1 MVQAS
6 HRGAIGV
13 NPSAFSL
20 AGRGVFFVLTA
31 RWRTV
36 SAMKSEHAKNAAIS
50 TLVGAT
56 LVVGVITLAP
66 GWGNEGPRPTPG
78 AAGRAMAAVGAGAP
92 SSLLDLTA
100 LIEDR
105 ERWVRAHPRDE
116 ESWAVLGSA
125 YVERGS
131 RLAEPAYY
139 TQAEEALQRSLDVL
153 PGEEGNV
160 DALVGLASLANA
172 RHDFAKA
179 RTLGESAVEQKPKR
193 WTAYQVLIDAY
204 SGLGDYKAMNKA
216 MDKLT
221 KLHPGAQTLGR
232 MAEVYR
238 ERGWREDAAAKAYD
252 AVGSAESPAE
262 KAVALHRLGD
272 LAWERGEPEEA
283 IEEYDMALKLA
294 PDHHPSLASRGR
306 ALAALGRTD
315 EAFRDYQS
323 AFDRAQLPEYA
334 LEAGEL
340 YQSLGLDGDASSQ
353 YEKLRKRGV
362 RAGIDG
368 VNEELVLGLFEAD
381 HGDPQTAVQRL
392 QAEWDRGHRS
402 MYVADALGWA
412 LYRTGRATD
421 ALPYAKTATDQGLR
435 SPLFAYHRGEIERA
449 LDLPGPARRHLGEA
463 LRINPYFSPLLA
475 PAAREALDVL
485 GEPPPGGP
493 EDVLGYDP
501 EEMEMEMEAGP
512 DSASPSASA
521 SASASASGEG
531 ATSAD
536 QEASPPSDGRPSDA
550 ASESEEAS
558 PPSDGRPSDAA
569 PVTPSSPEQSV
580 EAAEPS
586 ASPTPSR
593 ESE

>member
-1 MVQAS
+1 
-6 HRGAIGV
+6 
-13 NPSAFSL
+13 
-20 AGRGVFFVLTA
+20 
-31 RWRTV
+31 
-36 SAMKSEHAKNAAIS
+36 MKSEHVKNATIS

-66 GWGNEGPRPTPG
+66 GWGNAGPRPTPG

-92 SSLLDLTA
+92 ASMLDLTA

-179 RTLGESAVEQKPKR
+179 RTLGESAAEQKPKR

-204 SGLGDYKAMNKA
+204 SGLGDYKAVNKA

-221 KLHPGAQTLGR
+221 KLRPGAQTLGR
-232 MAEVYR
+232 MAQVYR

-323 AFDRAQLPEYA
+323 AFDRAQLPEYT

-340 YQSLGLDGDASSQ
+340 YQSLGLDGDAASQ
-353 YEKLRKRGV
+353 YEKLRKRAE

-449 LDLPGPARRHLGEA
+449 LDLPGPARRHLAEA
-463 LRINPYFSPLLA
+463 VRINPYFSPLLA
-475 PAAREALDVL
+475 PAAREALDML

-493 EDVLGYDP
+493 KDVLGYDP
-501 EEMEMEMEAGP
+501 EEMEMEAEAGP
-512 DSASPSASA
+512 DSVSPSASPPA

-531 ATSAD
+531 A
-536 QEASPPSDGRPSDA
+536 
-550 ASESEEAS
+550 ASENEEAS
-558 PPSDGRPSDAA
+558 PPSDASRSDAA
-569 PVTPSSPEQSV
+569 PVTQSSSPEQSV
-580 EAAEPS
+580 ETVEPS
-586 ASPTPSR
+586 ASPTPSQ

>member
-1 MVQAS
+1 M
-6 HRGAIGV
+6 
-13 NPSAFSL
+13 
-20 AGRGVFFVLTA
+20 FFVLTA
-31 RWRTV
+31 HWRTV
-36 SAMKSEHAKNAAIS
+36 SAMKSEHVKNAAIS

-92 SSLLDLTA
+92 ASLLDLTA

-131 RLAEPAYY
+131 RLADTAYY
-139 TQAEEALQRSLDVL
+139 SKAEEALQRSLDVL
-153 PGEEGNV
+153 PGEEGNA
-160 DALVGLASLANA
+160 DALVGLAALANA
-172 RHDFAKA
+172 RHDFTKA
-179 RTLGESAVEQKPKR
+179 RRLGESAVEQKPKR

-204 SGLGDYKAMNKA
+204 SGLGDYKAVGKA

-221 KLHPGAQTLGR
+221 KLHPGGQTLGR
-232 MAEVYR
+232 MAQVYR
-238 ERGWREDAAAKAYD
+238 DRGWREDAAAKAYD
-252 AVGSAESPAE
+252 AVGSAEAPAE

-283 IEEYDMALKLA
+283 IEEYDRALKLA

-323 AFDRAQLPEYA
+323 ALDHAQLPEYA

-340 YQSLGLDGDASSQ
+340 YQSLGLDGDAVSQ
-353 YEKLRKRGV
+353 YEKLRKRSE

-392 QAEWDRGHRS
+392 QAEWDQGHRS

-412 LYRTGRATD
+412 LYRSGMATD
-421 ALPYAKTATDQGLR
+421 ALVYAKTATDQGLR

-475 PAAREALDVL
+475 PAARDALDAL

-493 EDVLGYDP
+493 NDVLGYDP
-501 EEMEMEMEAGP
+501 EEMETEAGP
-512 DSASPSASA
+512 DSASGSGSGSDSGSGP
-521 SASASASGEG
+521 GEG
-531 ATSAD
+531 AASAD
-536 QEASPPSDGRPSDA
+536 EEASPPPDGRPSDA
-550 ASESEEAS
+550 ASESEQAS
-558 PPSDGRPSDAA
+558 PPSDGSRSDAA
-569 PVTPSSPEQSV
+569 QVNQPSPEQSV
-580 EAAEPS
+580 ETAEPS
-586 ASPTPSR
+586 ASPTPSQER
-593 ESE
+593 E

>member
-1 MVQAS
+1 
-6 HRGAIGV
+6 
-13 NPSAFSL
+13 
-20 AGRGVFFVLTA
+20 
-31 RWRTV
+31 
-36 SAMKSEHAKNAAIS
+36 MKSEHVKNAAIS

-56 LVVGVITLAP
+56 LIVGVITLAP
-66 GWGNEGPRPTPG
+66 GWGNEGPRPTTG

-92 SSLLDLTA
+92 ASLLDLKA

-131 RLAEPAYY
+131 RVADTAYY
-139 TQAEEALQRSLDVL
+139 PKAEEALQRSLDVL
-153 PGEEGNV
+153 PGDEGNA
-160 DALVGLASLANA
+160 DALVGLAALANA
-172 RHDFAKA
+172 RHDFTKA
-179 RTLGESAVEQKPKR
+179 RRLGERAVEQKPKR

-204 SGLGDYKAMNKA
+204 SGLGDYKAVGKA

-221 KLHPGAQTLGR
+221 KLHPGGQTLGR
-232 MAEVYR
+232 MAQVYR
-238 ERGWREDAAAKAYD
+238 DRGWREDAAAKAYD
-252 AVGSAESPAE
+252 AVGSAEAPAE
-262 KAVALHRLGD
+262 KAAALHRLGD

-283 IEEYDMALKLA
+283 IEEYDRALKLA

-315 EAFRDYQS
+315 EAFHDYQ
-323 AFDRAQLPEYA
+323 AALDHAELPAYA

-340 YQSLGLDGDASSQ
+340 YSSLELDGDAASQ
-353 YEKLRKRGV
+353 YEKLRKRSE

-381 HGDPQTAVQRL
+381 HGDPQSAVQRL

-402 MYVADALGWA
+402 IYVEDALGWA
-412 LYRTGRATD
+412 LYRAGRATD
-421 ALPYAKTATDQGLR
+421 ALTYAKSATEQGLR

-449 LDLPGPARRHLGEA
+449 LGLSGPARRHLGEA

-475 PAAREALDVL
+475 PAAEEALEEL

-493 EDVLGYDP
+493 NDVLGYDP
-501 EEMEMEMEAGP
+501 EEMEAEAEAEPDSGSGS
-512 DSASPSASA
+512 DSASD
-521 SASASASGEG
+521 SASASGEG
-531 ATSAD
+531 ATPAD
-536 QEASPPSDGRPSDA
+536 EEASPPSEGRPSDA
-550 ASESEEAS
+550 ASENEEAS
-558 PPSDGRPSDAA
+558 PPSDRSSSDAA
-569 PVTPSSPEQSV
+569 QETQPSPEQSV

-586 ASPTPSR
+586 ASPTPSQQ
-593 ESE
+593 SE

>member
-1 MVQAS
+1 
-6 HRGAIGV
+6 
-13 NPSAFSL
+13 
-20 AGRGVFFVLTA
+20 
-31 RWRTV
+31 
-36 SAMKSEHAKNAAIS
+36 MKSEHVKNAALG

-56 LVVGVITLAP
+56 LAVGAITLAP

-78 AAGRAMAAVGAGAP
+78 AAGRAAAAVDSGAP
-92 SSLLDLTA
+92 ASLLDLTA
-100 LIEDR
+100 LIADR

-153 PGEEGNV
+153 PGDEGNV
-160 DALVGLASLANA
+160 DALVGLAALANA

-179 RTLGESAVEQKPKR
+179 RTLGESAAEQKPKR
-193 WTAYQVLIDAY
+193 WTAYPVLIDAY
-204 SGLGDYKAMNKA
+204 SGLGDYEAVGTA

-221 KLHPGAQTLGR
+221 KLRPGAQTLGR
-232 MAEVYR
+232 MAQVYR
-238 ERGWREDAAAKAYD
+238 DRGWREDAAAKAYD
-252 AVGSAESPAE
+252 AVGSAETPAE
-262 KAVALHRLGD
+262 KAAALHRLGD
-272 LAWERGEPEEA
+272 LAWERGEPAEA
-283 IEEYDMALKLA
+283 IEQYDRALKLA
-294 PDHHPSLASRGR
+294 PDHHPSLGSRGR

-315 EAFRDYQS
+315 EAFHDYES
-323 AFDRAQLPEYA
+323 ALDHAQLPEYA

-340 YQSLGLDGDASSQ
+340 YQSLGLDGDATSQ
-353 YEKLRKRGV
+353 YEKLHSRSE

-381 HGDPQTAVQRL
+381 HGDPQTAVRRL
-392 QAEWDRGHRS
+392 QAEWDRGHQN
-402 MYVADALGWA
+402 MHVADALGWA
-412 LYRTGRATD
+412 LFRTGRATD

-449 LDLPGPARRHLGEA
+449 LDLAGPARRHLSEA

-493 EDVLGYDP
+493 KYVTGYES
-501 EEMEMEMEAGP
+501 EEMETDWDWASESESESESDWGSGS
-512 DSASPSASA
+512 DSGSDWGSGSG
-521 SASASASGEG
+521 SDSGSGEG
-531 ATSAD
+531 AALEDEQVSA
-536 QEASPPSDGRPSDA
+536 PSDGRSDA
-550 ASESEEAS
+550 PPENEEAS
-558 PPSDGRPSDAA
+558 PPPDGMPLDAA
-569 PVTPSSPEQSV
+569 QETQSPSERQSV
-580 EAAEPS
+580 ETVEAP
-586 ASPTPSR
+586 ASPTSSQ

>member
-1 MVQAS
+1 
-6 HRGAIGV
+6 
-13 NPSAFSL
+13 
-20 AGRGVFFVLTA
+20 
-31 RWRTV
+31 
-36 SAMKSEHAKNAAIS
+36 MKSEHVKNTAIS

-56 LVVGVITLAP
+56 LVVGVITIAP
-66 GWGNEGPRPTPG
+66 GWDDKGPRPTPG
-78 AAGRAMAAVGAGAP
+78 AVGRAMSAVGTGTPA
-92 SSLLDLTA
+92 SLLDLSA

-131 RLAEPAYY
+131 RTADPAYY
-139 TQAEEALQRSLDVL
+139 TQAQDALQRSVDVL
-153 PGEEGNV
+153 PGEKGNV
-160 DALVGLASLANA
+160 DALVGLAALANA

-179 RTLGESAVEQKPKR
+179 RTLGESAAKQKPRR
-193 WTAYQVLIDAY
+193 WGTYPVLIDAY
-204 SGLGDYKAMNKA
+204 SGLGDYKAVGKA
-216 MDKLT
+216 MDKLA
-221 KLHPGAQTLGR
+221 KLHQGGQTLGR

-252 AVGSAESPAE
+252 AVGSAESDAE
-262 KAVALHRLGD
+262 KAAALHLLGD
-272 LAWERGEPEEA
+272 LSWERGEPEEA
-283 IEEYDMALKLA
+283 IEQYDSALKLA

-323 AFDRAQLPEYA
+323 ALDHAPLPEYA

-340 YQSLGLDGDASSQ
+340 YQSLGLDGDAASQ
-353 YEKLRKRGV
+353 YARLRKWAE

-381 HGDPQTAVQRL
+381 HGDDLDAAVRRL

-412 LYRTGRATD
+412 LFRAGNAED
-421 ALPYAKTATDQGLR
+421 ALPHAKTATDQGMR
-435 SPLFAYHRGEIERA
+435 SALFAYHRGEIERA

-475 PAAREALDVL
+475 PEARDALDEL

-493 EDVLGYDP
+493 EDLLGYDP
-501 EEMEMEMEAGP
+501 EEMEAEAEA
-512 DSASPSASA
+512 DSASPSPSPSGSDSGAASA
-521 SASASASGEG
+521 DA
-531 ATSAD
+531 
-536 QEASPPSDGRPSDA
+536 EASPPPDSRPSEV
-550 ASESEEAS
+550 ASENEEAS
-558 PPSDGRPSDAA
+558 EPSDGRSPDAA
-569 PVTPSSPEQSV
+569 RATQSAPEENQS
-580 EAAEPS
+580 EESAEPS
-586 ASPTPSR
+586 VSPTPSR